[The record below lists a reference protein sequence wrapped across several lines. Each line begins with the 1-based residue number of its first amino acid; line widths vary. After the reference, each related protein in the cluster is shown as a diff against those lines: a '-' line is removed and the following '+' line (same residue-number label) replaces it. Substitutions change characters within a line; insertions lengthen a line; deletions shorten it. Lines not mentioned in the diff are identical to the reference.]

1 MLSNFNDFVS
11 QGLQHLEQRC
21 NEQQEDT
28 RKMLEAILALNTQIA
43 SFQTNKLQELT
54 DLAAMKLQQS

>member
-11 QGLQHLEQRC
+11 QSLQHLEQRC

>member
-1 MLSNFNDFVS
+1 VLSNFNDFVS
-11 QGLQHLEQRC
+11 QSLQHLEQRC